1 MAKFRERKMIRMKE
15 IYIIEEIDFE
25 TNLKYDDIIKIT
37 KKFMEERPIPYEFY
51 PYHIIYRTNPLM
63 TDGPVWGVSII
74 PSQRRSNPAWE
85 DDCDE
90 LIISDK
96 KARPICL
103 LNDHGML
110 AEVYERL
117 SSKKMDIIPKKGP
130 KATARDFVAIWHED
144 EKKDKK

>member
-1 MAKFRERKMIRMKE
+1 MDKFRERKMIRMKE
-15 IYIIEEIDFE
+15 MYIIEEIDFE
-25 TNLKYDDIIKIT
+25 TNLKYDDIIRIT
-37 KKFMEERPIPYEFY
+37 KKFMETKSTPYEFY
-51 PYHIIYRTNPLM
+51 PANILYETNSLM
-63 TDGPVWGVSII
+63 TDEPIWSVPIIPTDIDPVWK
-74 PSQRRSNPAWE
+74 
-85 DDCDE
+85 DDYSW

-103 LNDHGML
+103 LNDHGMI

>member
-1 MAKFRERKMIRMKE
+1 MDKFRERKMIRMKE
-15 IYIIEEIDFE
+15 MYIIEEIDFE
-25 TNLKYDDIIKIT
+25 TNLKYDDIIRIT
-37 KKFMEERPIPYEFY
+37 KKFMETKSTPYEFY
-51 PYHIIYRTNPLM
+51 PANILYETNSLM
-63 TDGPVWGVSII
+63 TDEPIWSVPIIPTDIDPVWK
-74 PSQRRSNPAWE
+74 
-85 DDCDE
+85 DDYSW

-103 LNDHGML
+103 LNDHEMI

-130 KATARDFVAIWHED
+130 KATAKDFVEIWHED

>member
-1 MAKFRERKMIRMKE
+1 MDKFRERKMIRMKE
-15 IYIIEEIDFE
+15 MYIIEEIDFE
-25 TNLKYDDIIKIT
+25 TNLKYDDIIRIT
-37 KKFMEERPIPYEFY
+37 KKFMETKSTPYEFY
-51 PYHIIYRTNPLM
+51 PANILYETNSLM
-63 TDGPVWGVSII
+63 TDEPIWSVPIIPTDIDPVWK
-74 PSQRRSNPAWE
+74 
-85 DDCDE
+85 DDYSW

-103 LNDHGML
+103 LNDHGMI

-130 KATARDFVAIWHED
+130 KATAKDFVEIWHGD

>member
-1 MAKFRERKMIRMKE
+1 MDKFRERKMIRMKE
-15 IYIIEEIDFE
+15 MYIIEEIDFE
-25 TNLKYDDIIKIT
+25 TNLKYDDIIRIT
-37 KKFMEERPIPYEFY
+37 KKFMETKSTPYEFY
-51 PYHIIYRTNPLM
+51 PANILYETNSLM
-63 TDGPVWGVSII
+63 TDEPIWSVPIIPTDIDPVWK
-74 PSQRRSNPAWE
+74 
-85 DDCDE
+85 DDYSW

-103 LNDHGML
+103 LNDHGMI

-130 KATARDFVAIWHED
+130 KATAKDFVEIWHED

>member
-1 MAKFRERKMIRMKE
+1 MKE
-15 IYIIEEIDFE
+15 RYRIEEIDFE
-25 TNLKYDDIIKIT
+25 TNLKYDDIIQIT
-37 KKFMEERPIPYEFY
+37 KKFMETKQIPYEFY
-51 PYHIIYRTNPLM
+51 LKASISYDTNSLM
-63 TDGPVWGVSII
+63 TDEPVWSVPII
-74 PSQRRSNPAWE
+74 PTDIDPVWK
-85 DDCDE
+85 DDYSR

-103 LNDHGML
+103 LNDHGMI

-130 KATARDFVAIWHED
+130 KATAKDFVEIWHGD

>member
-1 MAKFRERKMIRMKE
+1 MKE
-15 IYIIEEIDFE
+15 MYIIEEIDFE
-25 TNLKYDDIIKIT
+25 TNLKYDDIIRIT
-37 KKFMEERPIPYEFY
+37 KKFMETKSTPYEFY
-51 PYHIIYRTNPLM
+51 PANILYETNSLM
-63 TDGPVWGVSII
+63 TDEPIWSVPIIPTDIDPVWK
-74 PSQRRSNPAWE
+74 
-85 DDCDE
+85 DDYSW

-103 LNDHGML
+103 LNDHGMI

-130 KATARDFVAIWHED
+130 KATAKDFVEIWHGD

>member
-1 MAKFRERKMIRMKE
+1 MKE
-15 IYIIEEIDFE
+15 RYRIEEIDFE
-25 TNLKYDDIIKIT
+25 TNLKYDDIIQIT
-37 KKFMEERPIPYEFY
+37 KEFMEARPIPYELY
-51 PYHIIYRTNPLM
+51 STHILYKTNPLM
-63 TDGPVWGVSII
+63 TDEPVWSVPII
-74 PSQRRSNPAWE
+74 PTDIDPVWK
-85 DDCDE
+85 DDYSR

-110 AEVYERL
+110 AEVYERM

-130 KATARDFVAIWHED
+130 KATAKDFVEIWHED

>member
-1 MAKFRERKMIRMKE
+1 M
-15 IYIIEEIDFE
+15 YIIEEIDFE
-25 TNLKYDDIIKIT
+25 TNLKYDDIIRIT
-37 KKFMEERPIPYEFY
+37 KKFMETKSTPYEFY
-51 PYHIIYRTNPLM
+51 PANILYETNSLM
-63 TDGPVWGVSII
+63 TDEPIWSVPIIPTDIDPVWK
-74 PSQRRSNPAWE
+74 
-85 DDCDE
+85 DDYSW

-103 LNDHGML
+103 LNDHGMI

-130 KATARDFVAIWHED
+130 KATAKDFVEIWHGD

>member
-1 MAKFRERKMIRMKE
+1 MIRMKE
-15 IYIIEEIDFE
+15 MYIIEEIDFE
-25 TNLKYDDIIKIT
+25 TNLKYDDIIRIT
-37 KKFMEERPIPYEFY
+37 KKFMETKSTPYEFY
-51 PYHIIYRTNPLM
+51 PANILYETNSLM
-63 TDGPVWGVSII
+63 TDEPIWSVPIIPTDIDPVWK
-74 PSQRRSNPAWE
+74 
-85 DDCDE
+85 DDYSW

-103 LNDHGML
+103 LNDHGMI

-130 KATARDFVAIWHED
+130 KATAKDFVEIWHGD

>member
-1 MAKFRERKMIRMKE
+1 MKE
-15 IYIIEEIDFE
+15 MYIIEEIDFE
-25 TNLKYDDIIKIT
+25 TNLKYDDIIRIT
-37 KKFMEERPIPYEFY
+37 KKFMETKSTPYEFY
-51 PYHIIYRTNPLM
+51 PANILYETNPLM
-63 TDGPVWGVSII
+63 TDEPVWVVSII
-74 PSQRRSNPAWE
+74 PSQRRRNPAWK

-103 LNDHGML
+103 LNDHGMI

-117 SSKKMDIIPKKGP
+117 SSKKMDIIPKKGQ
-130 KATARDFVAIWHED
+130 KATAKDFVEIWHGD

>member
-1 MAKFRERKMIRMKE
+1 M
-15 IYIIEEIDFE
+15 YIIEEIDFE
-25 TNLKYDDIIKIT
+25 TNLKYDDIIRIT
-37 KKFMEERPIPYEFY
+37 KKFMETKSTPYEFY
-51 PYHIIYRTNPLM
+51 PANILYETNSLM
-63 TDGPVWGVSII
+63 TDEPIWSVPIIPTDIDPVWK
-74 PSQRRSNPAWE
+74 
-85 DDCDE
+85 DDYSW

>member
-1 MAKFRERKMIRMKE
+1 MIRMKE
-15 IYIIEEIDFE
+15 MYIIEEIDFE
-25 TNLKYDDIIKIT
+25 TNLKYDDIIRIT
-37 KKFMEERPIPYEFY
+37 KKFMETKSTPYEFY
-51 PYHIIYRTNPLM
+51 PANILYETNPLM
-63 TDGPVWGVSII
+63 TDEPVWVVSII
-74 PSQRRSNPAWE
+74 PSQRRRNPAWK

-103 LNDHGML
+103 LNDHGMI

-130 KATARDFVAIWHED
+130 KATAKDFVEIWHGD

>member
-1 MAKFRERKMIRMKE
+1 MDKFRERKMIRMKE
-15 IYIIEEIDFE
+15 MYIIEEIDFE
-25 TNLKYDDIIKIT
+25 TNLKYDDIIRIT
-37 KKFMEERPIPYEFY
+37 KKFMETKSTPYEFY
-51 PYHIIYRTNPLM
+51 PANILYETNSLM
-63 TDGPVWGVSII
+63 TDEPIWSVPII
-74 PSQRRSNPAWE
+74 PTDIDPDWK
-85 DDCDE
+85 DDYSW

-103 LNDHGML
+103 LNDHGMI

-130 KATARDFVAIWHED
+130 KATAKDFVEIWHED

>member
-1 MAKFRERKMIRMKE
+1 M
-15 IYIIEEIDFE
+15 YIIEEIDFE
-25 TNLKYDDIIKIT
+25 TNLKYDDIIRIT
-37 KKFMEERPIPYEFY
+37 KKFMETKSTPYEFY
-51 PYHIIYRTNPLM
+51 PANILYETNSLM
-63 TDGPVWGVSII
+63 TDEPIWSVPIIPTDIDPVWK
-74 PSQRRSNPAWE
+74 
-85 DDCDE
+85 DDYSW

-103 LNDHGML
+103 LNDHGMI

-130 KATARDFVAIWHED
+130 KATAKDFVEIWHED